1 VEKQISSMKIL
12 GPDKFSKEDIDGM
25 RETLHESEWEGL
37 KDRDLKMILW
47 EGCVGWENMPD
58 AEVVEHYQNIY
69 GETDNVELVICDKN
83 INKGQGIIIAKFK
96 DIK

>member
-1 VEKQISSMKIL
+1 MKY
-12 GPDKFSKEDIDGM
+12 PKEDISAM

-37 KDRDLKMILW
+37 KDRDLRLILW

-58 AEVVEHYQNIY
+58 KEVVEHYENIY
-69 GETDNVELVICDKN
+69 GETDNVEIVQEKNLGEQVEQIICDKQLN
-83 INKGQGIIIAKFK
+83 EQQGKIIAKFN

>member
-1 VEKQISSMKIL
+1 MKIL
-12 GPDKFSKEDIDGM
+12 GPDKFSKEDIAGM

-37 KDRDLKMILW
+37 KDRDLRLILW

-58 AEVVEHYQNIY
+58 EEVVEHYQNIY
-69 GETDNVELVICDKN
+69 GETDNVEMV
-83 INKGQGIIIAKFK
+83 QGEVTAKFN

>member
-1 VEKQISSMKIL
+1 MKIL

-25 RETLHESEWEGL
+25 RDTLYECEYEAL
-37 KDRDLKMILW
+37 RERDLRMVLW
-47 EGCVGWENMPD
+47 EGCVGWKNIPD

-69 GETDNVELVICDKN
+69 GESSNYKMV
-83 INKGQGIIIAKFK
+83 QGEIIAKFN